1 MRISELSRRSG
12 VPVATI
18 KYYLREELL
27 PAGVATSAT
36 QAEYDDHHLRRLRLA
51 RALIAVRGLSV
62 STTRE
67 VLRALDEHS
76 TDLHLLFG
84 LALGAVSPGEPDT
97 PSDQPQEPTPAD
109 ELISALG
116 WEISE
121 KAHTRATITDTLHTM
136 RELGLPA
143 DWQTLIPYAR
153 LAEQT
158 ADLDLA
164 QLDGAEDPLERV
176 ERAVLLTIL
185 LEPVLMAL
193 RRMAQENESAKR
205 HPRPDAGPGT
215 D

>member
-18 KYYLREELL
+18 KYYLREELV

-84 LALGAVSPGEPDT
+84 LALGAVSTEEPDS

-116 WEISE
+116 
-121 KAHTRATITDTLHTM
+121 
-136 RELGLPA
+136 
-143 DWQTLIPYAR
+143 
-153 LAEQT
+153 
-158 ADLDLA
+158 
-164 QLDGAEDPLERV
+164 
-176 ERAVLLTIL
+176 
-185 LEPVLMAL
+185 
-193 RRMAQENESAKR
+193 
-205 HPRPDAGPGT
+205 
-215 D
+215 

>member
-36 QAEYDDHHLRRLRLA
+36 QAEYDEHHLRRLRLA

-84 LALGAVSPGEPDT
+84 LALGAVSTDEPDS
-97 PSDQPQEPTPAD
+97 PSDRPQEPTPAD

-121 KAHTRATITDTLHTM
+121 KAPTRTTVTDTLRTL
-136 RELGLPA
+136 RDLGLPA
-143 DWQTLIPYAR
+143 DWQTLVPYAR
-153 LAEQT
+153 LAERT
-158 ADLDLA
+158 AELDLA
-164 QLDGAEDPLERV
+164 QLEDTEDPLERV

-185 LEPVLMAL
+185 LEPVLLAL

-205 HPRPDAGPGT
+205 HPRP
-215 D
+215 

>member
-18 KYYLREELL
+18 KYYLREELV

-84 LALGAVSPGEPDT
+84 LALGAVSTEEPDS

-121 KAHTRATITDTLHTM
+121 KAPTRATITDTLGTL

-143 DWQTLIPYAR
+143 DWQTLVPYAR

-164 QLDGAEDPLERV
+164 QLEDADDPLERV

-185 LEPVLMAL
+185 MEPVLLAL

-205 HPRPDAGPGT
+205 HPRP
-215 D
+215 

>member
-36 QAEYDDHHLRRLRLA
+36 QAEYDEHHLRRLRLA
-51 RALIAVRGLSV
+51 RALVTVRGLSV

-67 VLRALDEHS
+67 VLRGLDEHS
-76 TDLHLLFG
+76 TDIHFLLG
-84 LALGAVSPGEPDT
+84 LAVGAVPTGEPE
-97 PSDQPQEPTPAD
+97 PSVDGPQEPSPAD
-109 ELISALG
+109 ELISAMG
-116 WEISE
+116 WEISD
-121 KAHTRATITDTLHTM
+121 KAPTRAVVTDTLGTL

-143 DWQTLIPYAR
+143 DWQALVPYAE
-153 LAEQT
+153 LAERT
-158 ADLDLA
+158 AALDLDKLE
-164 QLDGAEDPLERV
+164 DVPDPLERV

-185 LEPVLMAL
+185 MEPVLLAL

-205 HPRPDAGPGT
+205 YGLPA
-215 D
+215 

>member
-51 RALIAVRGLSV
+51 RALVSVRGLSV

-76 TDLHLLFG
+76 TDLHLLLG
-84 LALGAVSPGEPDT
+84 LALGAVSPGEPGT
-97 PSDQPQEPTPAD
+97 PSEENEQATPAD

-121 KAHTRATITDTLHTM
+121 KAPTRATVTDTLGTL

-143 DWQTLIPYAR
+143 DWQTLVPYAR

-158 ADLDLA
+158 AELDLA
-164 QLDGAEDPLERV
+164 QLEDAADPLERV

-185 LEPVLMAL
+185 LEPVLLAL
-193 RRMAQENESAKR
+193 RRMAQENASAKR
-205 HPRPDAGPGT
+205 YPRPDTT

>member
-1 MRISELSRRSG
+1 M
-12 VPVATI
+12 ATI
-18 KYYLREELL
+18 KYYLREELV

-84 LALGAVSPGEPDT
+84 LALGAVSTEEPDS

-121 KAHTRATITDTLHTM
+121 KAPTRATITDTLGTL

-143 DWQTLIPYAR
+143 DWQTLVPYAR

-164 QLDGAEDPLERV
+164 QLEDADDPLERV

-185 LEPVLMAL
+185 MEPVLLAL

-205 HPRPDAGPGT
+205 HPRP
-215 D
+215 

>member
-36 QAEYDDHHLRRLRLA
+36 QAEYDEHHLRRLRLA
-51 RALIAVRGLSV
+51 RALVTVRGLSV

-76 TDLHLLFG
+76 TDIHLLLG
-84 LALGAVSPGEPDT
+84 LALGAIPTDEVESPPDG
-97 PSDQPQEPTPAD
+97 PQEPSPAD

-121 KAHTRATITDTLHTM
+121 KAPTRATVTDTLATL
-136 RELGLPA
+136 RELGLPV
-143 DWQTLIPYAR
+143 DWQTLLPYAR
-153 LAEQT
+153 LAERT
-158 ADLDLA
+158 AELDLS
-164 QLDGAEDPLERV
+164 QLEDVADPLERV
-176 ERAVLLTIL
+176 ERALLLTVL

-205 HPRPDAGPGT
+205 YPRP
-215 D
+215 